1 MKHIFSLV
9 VFASITSASL
19 ASADQYGSSESQQDM
34 SQRSGLQENPGT
46 YSDSQLQSSEAKY
59 PQDFAANAQDRQINA
74 KIRDA
79 LSNTWFSK
87 DYETLMISTT
97 GGVVVITGTVYKM
110 EDKQKVGDQVKAIDG
125 VRSVNN
131 QLTVKNN

>member
-9 VFASITSASL
+9 ALASIAAASAV
-19 ASADQYGSSESQQDM
+19 SADQSICYGSEQDSSQKAA
-34 SQRSGLQENPGT
+34 LQENSST

-74 KIRDA
+74 KIRDT

-97 GGVVVITGTVYKM
+97 NGVVVITGTVYKV

-125 VRSVNN
+125 VKSVNN
-131 QLTVKNN
+131 QLTVKNK

>member
-1 MKHIFSLV
+1 MKHLFFLV
-9 VFASITSASL
+9 VLTSIASASS
-19 ASADQYGSSESQQDM
+19 ASADQYICYGSQQDM
-34 SQRSGLQENPGT
+34 SQKNGLQENPGT

-97 GGVVVITGTVYKM
+97 NGVVIITGTVYKM

-125 VRSVNN
+125 VKSVNN